1 MLDEVGLELVDL
13 PWGSGESDVI
23 VELPACEEDTMLK
36 KFVVESTA
44 PKGPSYKLLRVY
56 LFARKEL
63 GLKPFH
69 EALHGREPS
78 PNLNV
83 TDKIVDAVDNV
94 FTTHMR
100 LAENMRYVLAVEK
113 HLAQVLGNSVMVQLI
128 ETDGYDFY
136 NDWNRVVLQNS
147 EDSPNYAITVW
158 EEIHPDDGEE
168 SLEFEIIPLV
178 ST

>member
-1 MLDEVGLELVDL
+1 MPEEVGLELVDL

-56 LFARKEL
+56 LFAREEL
-63 GLKPFH
+63 GLKLFH

-83 TDKIVDAVDNV
+83 TDKIVEAVDNV
-94 FTTHMR
+94 FTR
-100 LAENMRYVLAVEK
+100 ISYALFL
-113 HLAQVLGNSVMVQLI
+113 
-128 ETDGYDFY
+128 
-136 NDWNRVVLQNS
+136 
-147 EDSPNYAITVW
+147 DSCVCFIR
-158 EEIHPDDGEE
+158 GQ
-168 SLEFEIIPLV
+168 SLRI
-178 ST
+178 SQHG